1 MHKKINWGIIGLG
14 TIAHKFAADLQL
26 SNNSTLYA
34 VASRNLEK
42 AKIFSEKYQ
51 SVIYCDSYEKLA
63 NIPEIDVIYIATPH
77 TFHFENTMM
86 CLKNGKGVLCEKPMG
101 INHHQVA
108 TMIQEAKLKNLFLME
123 GIWTRF
129 IPATEK
135 LLEILDQKIIG
146 DLLAIRADFGFKG
159 NFNLTSRL
167 YNKELGGGSLL
178 DIGIYPIYLSL
189 LTLGVPKTMKIM
201 ARMTETNVDSYCSML
216 FGYKNGAIA
225 NLESTLEADTPTEA
239 YLYGSIG
246 SIKLHSRFHH
256 TEKISIHQNGI
267 QQEINLKYKGNGY
280 VHEIEEVNKCLLN
293 NSVESD
299 KLPLKLSLT
308 LIKLIDQIK
317 NEIGLKYEG

>member
-146 DLLAIRADFGFKG
+146 DLLAIRADFGF
-159 NFNLTSRL
+159 N
-167 YNKELGGGSLL
+167 
-178 DIGIYPIYLSL
+178 
-189 LTLGVPKTMKIM
+189 
-201 ARMTETNVDSYCSML
+201 YCA
-216 FGYKNGAIA
+216 FWK
-225 NLESTLEADTPTEA
+225 
-239 YLYGSIG
+239 
-246 SIKLHSRFHH
+246 
-256 TEKISIHQNGI
+256 
-267 QQEINLKYKGNGY
+267 
-280 VHEIEEVNKCLLN
+280 
-293 NSVESD
+293 
-299 KLPLKLSLT
+299 
-308 LIKLIDQIK
+308 
-317 NEIGLKYEG
+317 